1 MPVTIYPGTLQ
12 KRNSDGTYSDL
23 VPAVNTGGSA
33 GSDNNIADDYRP
45 TTTYSMG
52 DHVLY
57 SGVLYRCISAS
68 GATGTWDS
76 TKWDAVTVGE
86 EVENIEGTIDDL
98 ESDILSNFAANYNAS
113 TSYTIGKYC
122 IHDGQLYRCVAAI
135 PSPGEAWNSSHWATT
150 NISNQVYNTII
161 KISHQYNPARTYKK
175 DEVCIYGDALKYC
188 KIDMTEPEEWNFS
201 HWGTVTGV
209 MDVVGSGQL
218 DSSFEAD
225 NLTGAANEL
234 KNTLNQL
241 TRPNLLDNWYFVG
254 GGSQGGNG
262 KFPINQRGQ
271 TIYTNAGYGVDR
283 WIYGTYTIGNS
294 GITISANTMYQRLSD
309 PDSYSGKTLT
319 FSVLLSDGS
328 LYSISGNPTTGFSG
342 DGLGCAIDS
351 GLNVLWVSISIT
363 GTAIVAVKLEI
374 GSNQSLAH
382 LEGSTWV
389 LNEMPDYA
397 EQMLRC
403 CSSAADP
410 SDTYANKPYNEVK
423 NSFDFST
430 TQEVFCGTWDG
441 VPLYRKVFIKEKT
454 TSAWESLG
462 STGISQSKIKMT
474 DVYAENNKI
483 SHPPYYV
490 DSTDYFRAAINN
502 GNLMAALGSSYP
514 EKPINIIAV
523 VYYIH

>member
-1 MPVTIYPGTLQ
+1 MPVTIYPGTLK

-45 TTTYSMG
+45 TTTYAMG

-86 EVENIEGTIDDL
+86 EIENIEDTIDDL
-98 ESDILSNFAANYNAS
+98 EGDILSNFAANYNAS

-122 IHDGQLYRCVAAI
+122 IHDGKLYRCIVAI

-161 KISHQYNPARTYKK
+161 KISNQYNPARTYKK

-188 KIDMTEPEEWNFS
+188 KIDMTGPEAWNFS

-241 TRPNLLDNWYFVG
+241 DAEKADEDSIAYRRTGATNTGAQIENGTYFYLDGVLKQAIATIATNATFTSSNCVTVTAG
-254 GGSQGGNG
+254 GLNALNESLKYKYVTNSGNVAKG
-262 KFPINQRGQ
+262 TPINLPSNWEHLEIISKNDDGRPPVEFTVPINYVVQGQRSLSAS
-271 TIYTNAGYGVDR
+271 YY
-283 WIYGTYTIGNS
+283 GNS
-294 GITISANTMYQRLSD
+294 SYYGYYRITVSATAV
-309 PDSYSGKTLT
+309 TLEEGQHNG
-319 FSVLLSDGS
+319 V
-328 LYSISGNPTTGFSG
+328 
-342 DGLGCAIDS
+342 
-351 GLNVLWVSISIT
+351 
-363 GTAIVAVKLEI
+363 E
-374 GSNQSLAH
+374 LA
-382 LEGSTWV
+382 
-389 LNEMPDYA
+389 
-397 EQMLRC
+397 
-403 CSSAADP
+403 SA
-410 SDTYANKPYNEVK
+410 
-423 NSFDFST
+423 
-430 TQEVFCGTWDG
+430 
-441 VPLYRKVFIKEKT
+441 
-454 TSAWESLG
+454 
-462 STGISQSKIKMT
+462 KIY
-474 DVYAENNKI
+474 VYW
-483 SHPPYYV
+483 
-490 DSTDYFRAAINN
+490 R
-502 GNLMAALGSSYP
+502 
-514 EKPINIIAV
+514 
-523 VYYIH
+523 